1 MDQEIEAKFYLQD
14 LAAFRQRLLAA
25 GARLIQP
32 HVQET
37 NLRFDTPQRDLSQKA
52 QVLRLR
58 QDEAAHLTFKGP
70 GALEGGVLA
79 RQEIEFEVSDFAAAR
94 RFLEA
99 LGYRVYTTYEKIRE
113 TFMLAE
119 VKISLDEMPFGT
131 FTEREGPNPEAIRQL
146 AESMDLVWERRITV
160 SYLELF
166 AQLKTRLAL
175 PFDDLTFE
183 AFRELSIRPE
193 DLGVQPADGKLR
205 KDRYAS
211 SRG

>member
-14 LAAFRQRLLAA
+14 LAAFRQRLLSA
-25 GARLIQP
+25 GAILTQP
-32 HVQET
+32 RVKEI
-37 NLRFDTPQRDLSQKA
+37 NLRFDTPQRDLSKKA

-99 LGYRVYTTYEKIRE
+99 LGYHVFTTYEKVRE
-113 TFMLAE
+113 NFTLAE
-119 VKISLDEMPFGT
+119 VQVSLDEMPFGT
-131 FTEREGPNPEAIRQL
+131 FTELEGPNPQVIRQL
-146 AESMDLVWERRITV
+146 AESLNLAWERRITV

-166 AQLKTRLAL
+166 AQLKVRLAL

-183 AFRELSIRPE
+183 AFRELTIRPE
-193 DLGVQPADGKLR
+193 DLGVQPADV
-205 KDRYAS
+205 
-211 SRG
+211 

>member
-1 MDQEIEAKFYLQD
+1 MDQEIEVKYYLQD
-14 LAAFRQRLLAA
+14 LAAFRQRLLSA
-25 GARLIQP
+25 GAFLTQP
-32 HVQET
+32 RVKEI

-70 GALEGGVLA
+70 GALEGGVLS

-99 LGYRVYTTYEKIRE
+99 LGYRVFTTYEKIRE
-113 TFMLAE
+113 NFTLAG
-119 VKISLDEMPFGT
+119 VQVSLDEMPFGN
-131 FTEREGPNPEAIRQL
+131 FTELEGPNPEAIRKL
-146 AESMDLVWERRITV
+146 AESLGLAWERRIAM

-166 AQLKTRLAL
+166 ARLKARLAL

-183 AFRELSIRPE
+183 AFQALVIRPE
-193 DLGVQPADGKLR
+193 DLGVQPVDG
-205 KDRYAS
+205 
-211 SRG
+211 

>member
-14 LAAFRQRLLAA
+14 LAAFRQRLMAA

-32 HVQET
+32 RVQET

-99 LGYRVYTTYEKIRE
+99 LGYRVYTTYEK
-113 TFMLAE
+113 F
-119 VKISLDEMPFGT
+119 
-131 FTEREGPNPEAIRQL
+131 ERPL
-146 AESMDLVWERRITV
+146 CL
-160 SYLELF
+160 
-166 AQLKTRLAL
+166 LK
-175 PFDDLTFE
+175 
-183 AFRELSIRPE
+183 
-193 DLGVQPADGKLR
+193 
-205 KDRYAS
+205 
-211 SRG
+211 